1 MGACSVEGMGWVV
14 GPAGRGGQSD
24 NGRPAGRGCVTAAA
38 QARLFRSKRPRRPP
52 RTKATMSSSAQFSGF
67 NLLARAC
74 ASATTTI
81 NKPLERATG
90 LMLAESAPST
100 ICCLLARR
108 SFYSTNTLALSL
120 SPLLAAAADAADVFR
135 RAVRLLSV
143 RRSFARCVYTRF
155 EKKEWER
162 KEGEGRSDEDR
173 RKC

>member
-1 MGACSVEGMGWVV
+1 
-14 GPAGRGGQSD
+14 
-24 NGRPAGRGCVTAAA
+24 
-38 QARLFRSKRPRRPP
+38 
-52 RTKATMSSSAQFSGF
+52 MSSSAQFSGF

-120 SPLLAAAADAADVFR
+120 SPLLAAAAADAADVFR

-155 EKKEWER
+155 EKKERER
-162 KEGEGRSDEDR
+162 KEGEGATKTDENVDDDGDAFVSSFVR
-173 RKC
+173 

>member
-1 MGACSVEGMGWVV
+1 
-14 GPAGRGGQSD
+14 
-24 NGRPAGRGCVTAAA
+24 
-38 QARLFRSKRPRRPP
+38 
-52 RTKATMSSSAQFSGF
+52 MSSSAQFSGF

-120 SPLLAAAADAADVFR
+120 SPLLAAADAAADVFR

-155 EKKEWER
+155 EKKERER
-162 KEGEGRSDEDR
+162 KEGEGATKTDENVDDDGDAFVSSFVR
-173 RKC
+173 